1 MDIGVITVR
10 DSDYPPNR
18 RLLEAAEKRGCAL
31 GLVDPYRA
39 GPWIFRGRPGMGGAL
54 AGSLPRLILPRQGA
68 QIGASS
74 LTVLSQFMAMNVPLV
89 NRVAAIRTAA
99 NKFLT
104 LQALAACGL
113 PVPDTVFAHSARLF
127 YAAMEHLNSFPLV
140 VKKLSSRQG
149 KDVFLLENSR
159 DADQFIIGHME
170 TGQGLLLQEFIPPAG
185 RTDLRVLVIGEK
197 IAGAMALVPAEG
209 DFRSNFHVSGR
220 SRAFELSREI
230 EQMALAAARAVGLDI
245 AGVDII
251 VDSRG
256 GARVIEVNYSPGFR
270 GLEAA
275 TGDDMAGR
283 IIDFCL
289 TRARKTDSVF

>member
-18 RLLEAAEKRGCAL
+18 RLLEAADKRGCAL

-54 AGSLPRLILPRQGA
+54 AGALPRVVLPRQGA

-74 LTVLSQFMAMNVPLV
+74 LTVLSQFMAMKVPLV
-89 NRVAAIRTAA
+89 NNVAAIRTAA

-127 YAAMEHLNSFPLV
+127 YAAMEHLNSLPLV

-159 DADQFIIGHME
+159 DADQLIIGHME
-170 TGQGLLLQEFIPPAG
+170 TGQGLLLQEFIPPEG

-197 IAGAMALVPAEG
+197 IAGAMALAPAEG
-209 DFRSNFHVSGR
+209 DFRSNFHVSGQ
-220 SRAFELSREI
+220 SRPYELSREI
-230 EQMALAAARAVGLDI
+230 AQMALAAARAVGLDI

-251 VDSRG
+251 LDHQ
-256 GARVIEVNYSPGFR
+256 GAGRVIEVNYAPGFR

-275 TGDDMAGR
+275 TGEDMAVG

-289 TRARKTDSVF
+289 SRARKTDGVF